1 MVVAKFRKNNKGLL
15 AAMLIGFA
23 VLLVLTFFVFKNP
36 VPSLKSG
43 SYNMLFSW
51 RGHRAP
57 IDDVIIVA
65 IDDKSFEELG
75 TYPWPRDVYGKIIEK
90 LKADNAKVIGLDIE
104 FANPGPMPEKDLFFA
119 KAAKAAGN
127 VLSVA
132 TFTDDKL
139 VVENAKGAW
148 EMPYKRYNL
157 PIKVLNDSMK
167 KTGYTAFEMDIDGV
181 VRKSALVDFL
191 DDKKELSKILYKD
204 AQKVYSFALASV
216 SMFTGKTE
224 EQVIDDVMRRNTGYK
239 KGVNSGDNTLLIN
252 FEGGPKTF
260 KRVSFYR
267 VLNGEVPKGTFKDK
281 IVLVGATSTVLHDE
295 FLSPFTELGNMP
307 GVEIHANAIDDLLKN
322 EYLEKSGIL
331 INYLVLLAFVTIIL
345 FFTSRF
351 TPLLSAA
358 LSILVYISYFFL
370 VLYLFIRNYW
380 LDISVPFVALIL
392 TYVVNVGYRVITEG
406 QKSRKMKGAFQ
417 RFVSR
422 QVVDE
427 IIKNG
432 LDNLT
437 VGGRKQKLVVFFSD
451 IRNFTTMAE
460 RLAPEEVVEVL
471 NFYFKEMTSIAFK
484 YGGTVDKYIGDAI
497 MVEFGAPLARP
508 NDEEL
513 AVRMAIEMQE
523 KMKELREI
531 WKSQGRE
538 QFEIGCGINSGEAV
552 VGFMGTD
559 RKMEYS
565 ALGDTVNLASR
576 LESLTKEY
584 HASIIISHSVYEKV
598 KDIIVVK
605 DLGFATVKGKTIKV
619 QIYDVLGLKKI

>member
-1 MVVAKFRKNNKGLL
+1 MVVKNRRVNKSLF
-15 AAMLIGFA
+15 AVMLIGVA
-23 VLLVLTFFVFKNP
+23 VLSVSTLVILTNP
-36 VPSLKSG
+36 VSSLKNG
-43 SYNMLFSW
+43 SYNLLFSW
-51 RGHRAP
+51 RGNREP
-57 IDDVIIVA
+57 VKDIIIVA
-65 IDDKSFEELG
+65 IDDKSFEEIG

-90 LKADNAKVIGLDIE
+90 LKADKAKAICLDIE
-104 FANPGPMPEKDLFFA
+104 FANPGPSPEKDLFFA
-119 KAAKAAGN
+119 GAAKAAGN
-127 VLSVA
+127 VLAVT
-132 TFTDDKL
+132 TFTKDKI
-139 VVENAKGAW
+139 VVENAKGSW
-148 EMPYKRYNL
+148 EFPYEKYNR
-157 PIKVLNDSMK
+157 PIKVLNDAMQ
-167 KTGYTAFEMDIDGV
+167 KTGYTIFEMDPDGV
-181 VRKSALVDFL
+181 VRKTTLVAFPDDRKALAELNYESAR
-191 DDKKELSKILYKD
+191 
-204 AQKVYSFALASV
+204 KVYSFALSAV
-216 SMFTGKTE
+216 SMFTDKTE
-224 EQVIDDVMRRNTGYK
+224 EQILEEIIKHNPDYK
-239 KGVNSGDNTLLIN
+239 KGNKSGENTFLIN
-252 FEGGPKTF
+252 YEGGPKTF

-295 FLSPFTELGNMP
+295 FRSPYTEAGNMP
-307 GVEIHANAIDDLLKN
+307 GVEIHANVIDDLLKN
-322 EYLEKSGIL
+322 EYLVKSGVC
-331 INYLVLLAFVTIIL
+331 INYLVLLAFISLLL

-358 LSILVYISYFFL
+358 LSILVYAAFFFFS
-370 VLYLFIRNYW
+370 LFLFSKNYW
-380 LDISVPFVALIL
+380 LEISVPFLAAIL

-406 QKSRKMKGAFQ
+406 QKSRKMKVAFQ

-451 IRNFTTMAE
+451 IRNFTTMSE
-460 RLAPEEVVEVL
+460 QYPPEEVVEIL
-471 NFYFKEMTSIAFK
+471 NFYFSEMTTIAFK

-497 MVEFGAPLARP
+497 MVEFGAPLARI

-523 KMKELREI
+523 KMKDLRSL
-531 WKSQGRE
+531 WKDQGRS
-538 QFEIGCGINSGEAV
+538 QLEIGCGINSGEAV

-559 RKMEYS
+559 KKMEYS

-584 HASIIISHSVYEKV
+584 KASIIISEAVYEKV
-598 KDIIVVK
+598 KTIVVVR
-605 DLGFATVKGKTIKV
+605 DLGTVIVKGKSKSV

>member
-1 MVVAKFRKNNKGLL
+1 MVNKLRKDNKGLL
-15 AAMLIGFA
+15 AATLIGLA
-23 VLLVLTFFVFKNP
+23 VLLVLTFFIFTNP
-36 VPSLKSG
+36 APSLKSG

-51 RGHRAP
+51 RGKRSP
-57 IDDVIIVA
+57 TQDVVIVA
-65 IDDKSFEELG
+65 IDDKSFEDLG
-75 TYPWPRDVYGKIIEK
+75 AYPWPRDVYGKIIEK
-90 LKADNAKVIGLDIE
+90 LKKDEAKVIGLDIE
-104 FANPGPMPEKDLFFA
+104 FANPGPKPENDIFFA

-132 TFTDDKL
+132 TFTDDKIS
-139 VVENAKGAW
+139 VDTSKGTQ
-148 EMPYKRYNL
+148 EYSYQRYNL
-157 PIKVLNDSMK
+157 PITILNDSMC
-167 KTGYTAFEMDIDGV
+167 KTGFTAFDMDIDGV
-181 VRKSALVDFL
+181 VRKSALVNFL
-191 DDKKELSKILYKD
+191 DDRKELSKITYQE

-216 SMFTGKTE
+216 SMFQGKTE
-224 EQVIDDVMRRNTGYK
+224 EQVIDDVKKRNSNYLR
-239 KGVNSGDNTLLIN
+239 GVSPVNNTLLIN
-252 FEGGPKTF
+252 YEGGPKTF

-267 VLNGEVPKGTFKDK
+267 VLNGEVAKGTFKDK

-295 FLSPFTELGNMP
+295 FLSPYTEEGNMP

-322 EYLEKSGIL
+322 EYLVKSSMAV
-331 INYLVLLAFVTIIL
+331 NYLVLVVFVTIIL
-345 FFTSRF
+345 FFTSKY

-358 LSILVYISYFFL
+358 LSILVYIVFFFFAL
-370 VLYLFIRNYW
+370 FLFIKNYW

-392 TYVVNVGYRVITEG
+392 TYTVNVGYRVITEG

-531 WKSQGRE
+531 WKTQGRE

-584 HASIIISHSVYEKV
+584 HASIIISQAVYEKV

-619 QIYDVLGLKKI
+619 QIYDVLGLKKV

>member
-1 MVVAKFRKNNKGLL
+1 MVVKLHKGNRDLL
-15 AAMLIGFA
+15 AAMLIGLA

-57 IDDVIIVA
+57 VEDVVIVA

-75 TYPWPRDVYGKIIEK
+75 AYPWSRDVYGKIIEK
-90 LKADNAKVIGLDIE
+90 LKADNAKIIGLDIE
-104 FANPGPMPEKDLFFA
+104 FANPGPVPEKDIFFA
-119 KAAKAAGN
+119 KAAKSAGN

-132 TFTDDKL
+132 TFTEDKI
-139 VVENAKGAW
+139 VVEGVG
-148 EMPYKRYNL
+148 EFPYKKYNL
-157 PIKVLNDSMK
+157 PIKVLNNSMN
-167 KTGYTAFEMDIDGV
+167 KTGYTAFDMDIDGV
-181 VRKSALVDFL
+181 VRKSSLVAFL
-191 DDKKELSKILYKD
+191 DDDKDLAKKSYKD
-204 AQKVYSFALASV
+204 AQKVYSFALAAV

-224 EQVIDDVMRRNTGYK
+224 EQVLDGVMKYNVDYK
-239 KGVNSGDNTLLIN
+239 KGVKRGDGTLLIN
-252 FEGGPKTF
+252 YEGGPKTF

-267 VLNGEVPKGTFKDK
+267 VLNGEIPKETFKDK
-281 IVLVGATSTVLHDE
+281 IVLIGATSTVLHDE
-295 FLSPFTELGNMP
+295 FLSPYTEAGNMP
-307 GVEIHANAIDDLLKN
+307 GVEIHANVIDDLLKN
-322 EYLEKSGIL
+322 EYLVKSGIFV
-331 INYLVLLAFVTIIL
+331 NYLVLLVFVATIL

-351 TPLLSAA
+351 TPLLSAL
-358 LSILVYISYFFL
+358 LSILLYVSFFFL
-370 VLYLFIRNYW
+370 ALYLFIKNYW

-523 KMKELREI
+523 KMKELREV

-584 HASIIISHSVYEKV
+584 HASIVISQAVYEKV
-598 KDIIVVK
+598 KDLVVVK
-605 DLGFATVKGKTIKV
+605 DLGFAAVKGKTIKV
-619 QIYDVLGLKKI
+619 QIYDVLGLKKL